1 MSLGRWLACAKVTRN
16 KAGAQGPTAARHPCP
31 LLTGKL
37 QVQRVG
43 MQLQRVRRAHR
54 PARACAQAVEEAA
67 PTAGQP
73 AARPASMRLT
83 LRAGGL
89 AGRAAFSHVPFW
101 RDAAW
106 LARSV
111 AAGAPAGGAAAE
123 GASAEARPP

>member
-1 MSLGRWLACAKVTRN
+1 
-16 KAGAQGPTAARHPCP
+16 
-31 LLTGKL
+31 
-37 QVQRVG
+37 
-43 MQLQRVRRAHR
+43 MQLQRRRRARHR
-54 PARACAQAVEEAA
+54 HARARAQAVEEAA

-123 GASAEARPP
+123 GASAEARLPCKGGMAFRVAGIEL